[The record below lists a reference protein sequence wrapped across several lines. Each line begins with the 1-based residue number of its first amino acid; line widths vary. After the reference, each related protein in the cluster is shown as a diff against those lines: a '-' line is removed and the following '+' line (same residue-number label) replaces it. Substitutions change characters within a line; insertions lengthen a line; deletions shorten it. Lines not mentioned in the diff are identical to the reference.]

1 MINPVAIS
9 IVSLCISIAGFGFSI
24 FQWRKSSFIKI
35 AEKSHEVTLEA
46 FALRRSSQDLR
57 NLIAITDDVDDME
70 DFLQELDSVSE
81 KTLNNTLRNPS
92 ISLREVYMAQQKI
105 SGLRLELD
113 LLHKQVLEAKR
124 FNEEVAEHEQS
135 KKNEKGD

>member
-1 MINPVAIS
+1 MINPVVIS
-9 IVSLCISIAGFGFSI
+9 IVALCISIAGFGFSI

-57 NLIAITDDVDDME
+57 NLIAITDDIDDIE

-81 KTLNNTLRNPS
+81 KTLKSTLRNPNV
-92 ISLREVYMAQQKI
+92 SLREVYMAQQEI

-113 LLHKQVLEAKR
+113 LFHKQVLEAKR
-124 FNEEVAEHEQS
+124 FNEEVAEYERY
-135 KKNEKGD
+135 KNNR